1 MNLRKAAA
9 VAAVFSGTAFAF
21 GAAYGQQ
28 DEKFK
33 SLDKDSDGFV
43 SKSETSHVRNY
54 EHAFAKGDEN
64 RDGKLTPAEFFES
77 EAAYDR
83 IRLGKYID
91 DTVLTTKVKTALF
104 REKDL
109 KSMDVSVQTNEGRV
123 VLSGFVDSEAQREAA
138 LRVARKIDGVRDVK
152 DGLMVKK

>member
-1 MNLRKAAA
+1 MKLRKAAA
-9 VAAVFSGTAFAF
+9 IAAVFSGAAFAL

-33 SLDKDSDGFV
+33 SLDKDGDGLV
-43 SKSETSHVRNY
+43 SKGETGHIRAY

-64 RDGKLTPAEFFES
+64 KDGKLTSAEFFES

-91 DTVLTTKVKTALF
+91 DAVVTTKVKTALM
-104 REKDL
+104 REKRL
-109 KSMDVSVQTNEGRV
+109 KSMAVGVETNEGRV
-123 VLSGFVDSEAQREAA
+123 VLSGFVDSEAHRETA
-138 LRVARKIDGVRDVK
+138 LRIARKTYGVREVK
-152 DGLMVKK
+152 DGLVVK